1 MEKNS
6 QKFET
11 SKCKLWNL
19 IQFPIEKK
27 NNIYLQSMHNN
38 ENAVIRTFYLQKENT
53 IKLLNTP
60 TKLKHAWNLVGC
72 KKMKTV
78 AAYL

>member
-27 NNIYLQSMHNN
+27 KQYLP
-38 ENAVIRTFYLQKENT
+38 AID
-53 IKLLNTP
+53 
-60 TKLKHAWNLVGC
+60 A
-72 KKMKTV
+72 
-78 AAYL
+78 